1 VNVSWCDAGAGGA
14 PASTP
19 LSTSAAAASATRRSL
34 ALACGGSRR
43 YGPCVRFRLAR
54 RYALVRR
61 PPLVRVPLASVPV
74 AATAATASV
83 AQWARAAG
91 DVSPT
96 SSATSHVPASARH
109 VSAHL
114 LCSPAVGRGVPALLP
129 GCCRSSVCRRP
140 WHRATPTLRHRTQR
154 VAPRRCVAPQ
164 GGDMSPA
171 TRAGFAARGS
181 AEAFSATR
189 LPVAPLPVLPLATAA
204 SCGLAAPQ
212 CCSSPSPA
220 WRTRQ
225 RAAGARVCAHVRSA
239 RCGSLGSPQKSHQF
253 EEAPKNHAKCHKM
266 SATRLRSLLWCRLQ
280 ARRVGCAVFLEKTFR
295 PRVPGFPDALG
306 RFGHDRN

>member
-1 VNVSWCDAGAGGA
+1 
-14 PASTP
+14 
-19 LSTSAAAASATRRSL
+19 
-34 ALACGGSRR
+34 
-43 YGPCVRFRLAR
+43 
-54 RYALVRR
+54 VRR

-280 ARRVGCAVFLEKTFR
+280 ARRVGCAVFFPKTFR